1 MTLNNDI
8 IHSLK
13 MFSLDDKFIEKF
25 LQINIK
31 SEAIENQRTKTLQQI
46 SKEIKIPEQNN
57 RKKQEILNSD
67 KKESFVKIKSTE
79 NFFIPKE
86 KDKLFWCFFIMKN
99 DFIQYEMLENKNFVV
114 EKKIKIE
121 YVEKIRKDK
130 ELIKTYKFTSL
141 TNMENNL
148 VNEDKI
154 NIGTFLS
161 LCVFENINILYIKNK
176 TYYEL
181 LMNDNKEIFIIRELE
196 YKRFAMEKNTTDHI
210 DNIKKTLFQLNS
222 IEKPIKA
229 MSSYKLQELIDI
241 CCKLGIGTINK
252 ITNKSKNKNELYEE
266 IVESF

>member
-1 MTLNNDI
+1 MTFDNNL

-13 MFSLDDKFIEKF
+13 IFSLDEMFIEKF
-25 LQINIK
+25 LQI
-31 SEAIENQRTKTLQQI
+31 QH
-46 SKEIKIPEQNN
+46 KEIKKSIDKNEV
-57 RKKQEILNSD
+57 D
-67 KKESFVKIKSTE
+67 KKNIDKKNNNDQITKTKPRET
-79 NFFIPKE
+79 FFIPKE

-99 DFIQYEMLENKNFVV
+99 DFIQYEMIENKNYVL

-130 ELIKTYKFTSL
+130 QLIKTYKFTSL

-148 VNEDKI
+148 VNEEKI

-196 YKRFAMEKNTTDHI
+196 YKKFSMEKNTVDHV
-210 DNIKKTLFQLNS
+210 DNIKKILFQLNS

-229 MSSYKLQELIDI
+229 ISSYKLQELIDI
-241 CCKLGIGTINK
+241 CCKLGIQTINK
-252 ITNKSKNKNELYEE
+252 LTNKSKNKNELYEE
-266 IVESF
+266 IIQSF

>member
-1 MTLNNDI
+1 MTFDNNL

-13 MFSLDDKFIEKF
+13 IFSLDEMFIEKF
-25 LQINIK
+25 LQI
-31 SEAIENQRTKTLQQI
+31 QH
-46 SKEIKIPEQNN
+46 KEIKNQEV
-57 RKKQEILNSD
+57 KKSID
-67 KKESFVKIKSTE
+67 KNDKDQIIKIKPRE
-79 NFFIPKE
+79 KFFIPKE

-99 DFIQYEMLENKNFVV
+99 DFIQYEMIENKNFVL

-130 ELIKTYKFTSL
+130 QLIKTYKFTSL

-196 YKRFAMEKNTTDHI
+196 YKKFAMEKNTTDNI
-210 DNIKKTLFQLNS
+210 DDIKKTLFQLNS

-229 MSSYKLQELIDI
+229 ISSYKLQELIDI
-241 CCKLGIGTINK
+241 CCKLGIQTINK
-252 ITNKSKNKNELYEE
+252 LTNKSKNKNELYEE
-266 IVESF
+266 IIQSF

>member
-1 MTLNNDI
+1 MTFDNNL

-13 MFSLDDKFIEKF
+13 IFSLDEMFIEKF
-25 LQINIK
+25 LQI
-31 SEAIENQRTKTLQQI
+31 QH
-46 SKEIKIPEQNN
+46 KEIKNQEV
-57 RKKQEILNSD
+57 KKSID
-67 KKESFVKIKSTE
+67 KNDKDQIIKIKPRE
-79 NFFIPKE
+79 KFFIPKE

-99 DFIQYEMLENKNFVV
+99 DFIQYEMIENKNFVL

-130 ELIKTYKFTSL
+130 QLIKTYKFTSL

-148 VNEDKI
+148 VNEEKI

-181 LMNDNKEIFIIRELE
+181 LMNDSKEIFIIRELE
-196 YKRFAMEKNTTDHI
+196 YKKFSMEKNTTDHI
-210 DNIKKTLFQLNS
+210 DDIKKTLFQLNS

-229 MSSYKLQELIDI
+229 ISSYKLQELIDI
-241 CCKLGIGTINK
+241 CCKLGIQTINK
-252 ITNKSKNKNELYEE
+252 LTNKSKNKNELYEE
-266 IVESF
+266 IIQSF

>member
-1 MTLNNDI
+1 MTFDNNL

-13 MFSLDDKFIEKF
+13 IFSLDEMFIEKF
-25 LQINIK
+25 LQI
-31 SEAIENQRTKTLQQI
+31 QH
-46 SKEIKIPEQNN
+46 KEIKKSIDKNEV
-57 RKKQEILNSD
+57 D
-67 KKESFVKIKSTE
+67 KKSIDKKNNNDQITKIKPRET
-79 NFFIPKE
+79 FFIPKE

-99 DFIQYEMLENKNFVV
+99 DFIQYEMIENKNFVL

-130 ELIKTYKFTSL
+130 QLIKTYKFTSL

-148 VNEDKI
+148 VNEEKI

-161 LCVFENINILYIKNK
+161 LCVFENINILYVKNK

-181 LMNDNKEIFIIRELE
+181 LMNDSKEIFIIRELE
-196 YKRFAMEKNTTDHI
+196 YKKFSMEKNTVDHV

-229 MSSYKLQELIDI
+229 ISSYKLQELIDI
-241 CCKLGIGTINK
+241 CCKLGIQTINK
-252 ITNKSKNKNELYEE
+252 LTNKSKNKNELYEE
-266 IVESF
+266 IIQSF